1 MGAKVSETVIVA
13 MSGGVDSSLAVGLLK
28 EQGYDVV
35 GVHMRLS
42 SYEDG
47 ADDGLSVSA
56 GGVGM
61 LNKQCCSIDAANDA
75 RAVCARLGV
84 PFYVLNFEN
93 EFQASV
99 IDYFTAE
106 YEAGRTPNPCL
117 ACNRYLKF
125 HFLMRKAMALGAD
138 YLATGHYARIRRDE
152 ATAETMLLKANDPAK
167 DQSYALYM
175 LDQAT
180 LAHTLL
186 PIGEHPKTRVRELAA
201 QMGLLTANKPES
213 MDICFIPSGDY
224 RNFIKKHGSGNPD
237 NFIPGPILD
246 VAGTLVGQHNG
257 LPFYTIGQRKGLGL
271 ATGAP
276 LYVVDMDTES
286 NTLVVGPQDALL
298 KDDLTAGE
306 VSYTIAS
313 PPTQPFRAAIK
324 VRYRAPEVA
333 ATVTPL
339 ADARAYVS
347 FDVPQ
352 RAITPGQA
360 VVFYDG
366 DRVLGGGTIL

>member
-1 MGAKVSETVIVA
+1 

-47 ADDGLSVSA
+47 SDGLSVSA

-75 RAVCARLGV
+75 RQVCARLGV

-93 EFQASV
+93 EFQSSV

-125 HFLMRKAMALGAD
+125 HFLMRKVMALGAD
-138 YLATGHYARIRRDE
+138 YLATGHYARVRRDPS
-152 ATAETMLLKANDPAK
+152 TGETSLLKAIDPSK

-175 LDQAT
+175 LDHDT

-186 PIGEHPKTRVRELAA
+186 PIGEYPKTRVRALAA
-201 QMGLLTANKPES
+201 ELGLVTAHKPES

-224 RNFIKKHGSGNPD
+224 RNFITKHGSGNPTSYA
-237 NFIPGPILD
+237 PGPIYDTGGRLM
-246 VAGTLVGQHNG
+246 GQHNG
-257 LPFYTIGQRKGLGL
+257 LPFYTIGQRKGLGV

-276 LYVVDMDTES
+276 LYVVDMDTAT
-286 NTLVVGPQDALL
+286 NTLVVGAAQELL
-298 KDDLTAGE
+298 KAELAASE
-306 VSYTIAS
+306 VSYTIAH
-313 PPTQPFRAAIK
+313 PPTAPFRAGVK
-324 VRYRAPEVA
+324 VRYRALEVA

-339 ADARAYVS
+339 PDGRAHVD

-360 VVFYDG
+360 VVFYAS
-366 DRVLGGGTIL
+366 DRVLGGGTIVEL

>member
-28 EQGYDVV
+28 QQGYDVV

-42 SYEDG
+42 SYDEG
-47 ADDGLSVSA
+47 ANDGLSVSA

-75 RAVCARLGV
+75 RAVCARLDV

-125 HFLMRKAMALGAD
+125 HFLMRKALALGAD
-138 YLATGHYARIRRDE
+138 YLATGHYACIRRDP
-152 ATAETMLLKANDPAK
+152 ATGETALLKANDPSK

-175 LDQAT
+175 LDHDT

-186 PIGEHPKTRVRELAA
+186 PIGEYPKSRVRELASEL
-201 QMGLLTANKPES
+201 GLITAHKPES

-224 RNFIKKHGSGNPD
+224 RNFIKKHGSGDPASYA
-237 NFIPGPILD
+237 PGPIYD
-246 VAGTLVGQHNG
+246 TGGTLIGEHSG

-276 LYVVDMDTES
+276 LYVVDMDTSS

-298 KDDLTAGE
+298 KGELVADE
-306 VSYTIAS
+306 VSYTIAN
-313 PPTQPFRAAIK
+313 PPTLPFRAGIK

-339 ADARAYVS
+339 PNGRAQVS

-360 VVFYDG
+360 AVFYDG
-366 DRVLGGGTIL
+366 ERVLGGGTIL

>member
-1 MGAKVSETVIVA
+1 MSETVIVA

-42 SYEDG
+42 SYDDG
-47 ADDGLSVSA
+47 SDEGLSVSA
-56 GGVGM
+56 GGIGM

-75 RAVCARLGV
+75 RQVCARLGV
-84 PFYVLNFEN
+84 PFYVLNFEQ
-93 EFQASV
+93 EFQSSV

-138 YLATGHYARIRRDE
+138 YLATGHYARVRRDPNSG
-152 ATAETMLLKANDPAK
+152 ETTLLKAIDPSK

-175 LDQAT
+175 LDHAT

-186 PIGEHPKTRVRELAA
+186 PIGEHPKSHVRELAA
-201 QMGLLTANKPES
+201 ELGLVTANKPES

-224 RNFIKKHGSGNPD
+224 RTFIKKHGSGDPTSYA
-237 NFIPGPILD
+237 PGPIYD
-246 VAGTLVGQHNG
+246 TGGSLVGQHNG

-276 LYVVDMDTES
+276 LYVVDMDTAS
-286 NTLVVGPQDALL
+286 NILVVGPQDALL
-298 KDDLTAGE
+298 KGELVAGE
-306 VSYTIAS
+306 VSYTIAN
-313 PPTQPFRAAIK
+313 PPVAPFRAGVK

-339 ADARAYVS
+339 EPGRAHVS

-360 VVFYDG
+360 VVFYDEE
-366 DRVLGGGTIL
+366 RVLGGGTIL